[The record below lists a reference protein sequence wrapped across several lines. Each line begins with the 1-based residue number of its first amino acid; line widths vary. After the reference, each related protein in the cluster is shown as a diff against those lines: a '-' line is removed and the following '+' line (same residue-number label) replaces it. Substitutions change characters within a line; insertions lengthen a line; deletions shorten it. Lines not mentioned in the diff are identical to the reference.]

1 MRDYFVKVTIFGPG
15 IFKRKAWRNDGVLGT
30 NVIRARSRDAAAK
43 RMLNEFFERF
53 PQALENRLTVGVDV
67 QLI

>member
-1 MRDYFVKVTIFGPG
+1 MRDYFVKVTCFGPG
-15 IFKRKAWRNDGVLGT
+15 IFKRKSWRNDGVFGV

-53 PQALENRLTVGVDV
+53 PMALKNRLSVGLEVRRA
-67 QLI
+67 